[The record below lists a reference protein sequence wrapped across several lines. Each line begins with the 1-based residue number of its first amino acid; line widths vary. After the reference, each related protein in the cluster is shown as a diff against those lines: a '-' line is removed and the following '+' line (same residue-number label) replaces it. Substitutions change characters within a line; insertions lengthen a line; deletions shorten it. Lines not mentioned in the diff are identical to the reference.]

1 MRTAGEL
8 LQAKRKRR
16 QRQVLNRRVFLRF
29 IKGLAAAVAAS
40 AIVYVTDYIANTP
53 DAVPVSLVP
62 VITATLLALQ
72 KWIKEKG

>member
-1 MRTAGEL
+1 M
-8 LQAKRKRR
+8 
-16 QRQVLNRRVFLRF
+16 LNRRVFLRF

-40 AIVYVTDYIANTP
+40 AIVYITDYITNTP

-72 KWIKEKG
+72 KWLKEKG